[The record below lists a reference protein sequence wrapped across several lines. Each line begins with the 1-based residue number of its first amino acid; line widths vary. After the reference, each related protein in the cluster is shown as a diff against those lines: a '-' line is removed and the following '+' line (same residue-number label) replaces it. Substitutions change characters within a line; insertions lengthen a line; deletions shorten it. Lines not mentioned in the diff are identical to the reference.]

1 MPNNSVGG
9 VSVSVKLDD
18 KDALQELG
26 KLRRKIEDTQKALS
40 EKREKR
46 DSIAAEMEKAEVAAE
61 RARQKVKKL
70 QEQLAAAQPGDR
82 AGVRTRL
89 TEANADLREQTRF
102 LDGLN
107 KQWQKL
113 SEDISAGE
121 TNLQGMT
128 ERASLLETEVKGNSG
143 AMAKLRSSVASAA
156 KSMQSS
162 FQRLGR
168 MISRVF
174 VFTVILSGLRALRDY
189 LSDLVLSFPEV
200 RDALAEIKGN
210 LMTAAQPV
218 IERII
223 PAFTTLL
230 QILVQVSAVLA
241 DIVSKIFG
249 TTAAQSREPR
259 R

>member
-1 MPNNSVGG
+1 MPSNSVGG

-113 SEDISAGE
+113 SVDISTGE
-121 TNLQGMT
+121 KSLEGMT
-128 ERASLLETEVKGNSG
+128 EQASVLETEVKANSG
-143 AMAKLRSSVASAA
+143 AMAKLHAAVGSAA
-156 KSMQSS
+156 KSMQRS

-168 MISRVF
+168 RYGDICIGR
-174 VFTVILSGLRALRDY
+174 
-189 LSDLVLSFPEV
+189 
-200 RDALAEIKGN
+200 N
-210 LMTAAQPV
+210 
-218 IERII
+218 I
-223 PAFTTLL
+223 PAVYYDDLPR
-230 QILVQVSAVLA
+230 
-241 DIVSKIFG
+241 
-249 TTAAQSREPR
+249 SRKC
-259 R
+259 